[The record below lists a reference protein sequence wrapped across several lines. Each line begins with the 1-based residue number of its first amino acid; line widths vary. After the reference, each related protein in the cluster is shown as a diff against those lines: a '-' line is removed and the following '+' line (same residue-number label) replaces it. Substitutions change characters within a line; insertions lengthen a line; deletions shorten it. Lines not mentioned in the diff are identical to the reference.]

1 MYRTIRLWKN
11 NLRIDIM
18 IESIIKKVSD
28 IKIIEKLY
36 PRTAKDTKTIQSYAE
51 NLEVLPPIEINQNNV
66 LIDGAHRLSAY
77 KQCKKEEIP
86 CIVTQTDTEEDLYL
100 LALQRNASHG
110 LQLSMDDKQK
120 VAIKLCGS
128 LDDSIIIKSLSI
140 SDRTYRG
147 WTKNKREQLEK
158 DRDSKVIDLWLQCYT
173 QEEIS
178 KRIEISEGTVN
189 NIIEKLKN
197 GKSAK
202 NEDFTP
208 QLYNIWN
215 FARNNNETK
224 HFGNVPTE
232 ITENLL
238 YAYTEPFDVVF
249 DPFGGG
255 GATIDACKKWNR
267 RYFVSDIQPV
277 EISLQKGMRTHDITT
292 GLPEGLPRPKLVFLD
307 PPYWKQAKG
316 QYTDKPTD
324 FSNMELDD
332 FYKNFEVLFK
342 SLKSKIVDGGYLVF
356 IIQNTQ
362 WLNDE
367 KKTEPHSH
375 NLWNIAVETKGFEFE
390 QLIHVPYST
399 EQYNA
404 QQVNY
409 AKEHKL
415 FLELN
420 REVVILKRK

>member
-1 MYRTIRLWKN
+1 MTEPIL
-11 NLRIDIM
+11 
-18 IESIIKKVSD
+18 KKVLD

-51 NLEVLPPIEINQNNV
+51 NLEVLPPIEVNQNNI

-128 LDDSIIIKSLSI
+128 VEDTVIIKALSI
-140 SDRTYRG
+140 SQRSFDR
-147 WTKNKREQLEK
+147 WTQNKQEQLKKE
-158 DRDSKVIDLWLQCYT
+158 RDSEILNLYLNCTYSSYDEIATKYD
-173 QEEIS
+173 IS
-178 KRIEISEGTVN
+178 KGNVHNIMESFKKSQEAKIEQTFV
-189 NIIEKLKN
+189 
-197 GKSAK
+197 
-202 NEDFTP
+202 P

-215 FARNNNETK
+215 FAKNNNETK

-324 FSNMELDD
+324 LSNMELPV
-332 FYKNFEVLFK
+332 FYQQFEAVFKLLKNKV
-342 SLKSKIVDGGYLVF
+342 VDGGFVAF

-362 WLNDE
+362 WLNDN

-375 NLWNIAVETKGFEFE
+375 KIWNIAEKAGFTFE
-390 QLIHVPYST
+390 ALIHVPYSS

-420 REVVILKRK
+420 RELVILKRN

>member
-1 MYRTIRLWKN
+1 MNNVTIL
-11 NLRIDIM
+11 
-18 IESIIKKVSD
+18 KKVLD
-28 IKIIEKLY
+28 IKIIDKLY
-36 PRTAKDTKTIQSYAE
+36 PRTAKDTKTIQQYAE
-51 NLEVLPPIEINQNNV
+51 NLEVLPPIEINQNNI

-77 KQCKKEEIP
+77 KQCKKDEIP
-86 CIVTQTDTEEDLYL
+86 CFITQTDTEEDLYL
-100 LALQRNASHG
+100 LALQRNAAHG

-128 LDDSIIIKSLSI
+128 IDDSIIIKSLSI

-173 QEEIS
+173 QEEIAKQS
-178 KRIEISEGTVN
+178 DISQDTVK
-189 NIIEKLKN
+189 NIIKRFTEKNEN
-197 GKSAK
+197 GKTAEIVNFS
-202 NEDFTP
+202 P

-267 RYFVSDIQPV
+267 RYFVSDIQPS
-277 EISLQKGMRTHDITT
+277 EISLQKGMRTHDITI
-292 GLPEGLPRPKLVFLD
+292 GLPERLPRPKLVFLD

-316 QYTDKPTD
+316 QYTDKATD
-324 FSNMELDD
+324 LSNMELPA
-332 FYKNFEVLFK
+332 FYQSFETLFK
-342 SLKSKIVDGGYLVF
+342 QLKAKIVDNGYLAF

-362 WLNDE
+362 WLND

-375 NLWNIAVETKGFEFE
+375 KIWNCAEKAGFTFE
-390 QLIHVPYST
+390 ALIHVPYSS

-409 AKEHKL
+409 AKENKI

-420 REVVILKRK
+420 RELVILKKV

>member
-1 MYRTIRLWKN
+1 MSETL
-11 NLRIDIM
+11 L
-18 IESIIKKVSD
+18 KKVSD

-36 PRTAKDTKTIQSYAE
+36 PRTAKDTKTIQQYAE
-51 NLEVLPPIEINQNNV
+51 NLEVLPPIEINQNNI

-77 KQCKKEEIP
+77 KQCKKDDIP

-158 DRDSKVIDLWLQCYT
+158 DRDSKVIYLWLQCYT
-173 QEEIS
+173 QEEIAKATGLDQATIS
-178 KRIEISEGTVN
+178 RITT
-189 NIIEKLKN
+189 KFMQN
-197 GKSAK
+197 GKTAEMH
-202 NEDFTP
+202 NFTP

-324 FSNMELDD
+324 LSNMELPA
-332 FYKNFEVLFK
+332 FYQQFEILFK
-342 SLKSKIVDGGYLVF
+342 LLKAKIVDGGYVAF

-362 WLNDE
+362 WLNDN

-375 NLWNIAVETKGFEFE
+375 KIWNCAEKAGFTFET
-390 QLIHVPYST
+390 LIHVPYSS

-409 AKEHKL
+409 AKENKI
-415 FLELN
+415 FLGIN
-420 REVVILKRK
+420 RELVVLKK

>member
-1 MYRTIRLWKN
+1 MNTL
-11 NLRIDIM
+11 
-18 IESIIKKVSD
+18 ETTIKKVAD

-36 PRTAKDTKTIQSYAE
+36 PRTAIDVKKIQQYAE
-51 NLEVLPPIEINQNNV
+51 NIEVMPPIEINQNNI

-77 KQCKKEEIP
+77 KQCKIDDIS
-86 CIVTQTDTEEDLYL
+86 CIITQTDTEEDLYL
-100 LALQRNASHG
+100 LALQRNAIHG
-110 LQLSMDDKQK
+110 LQLSGDDKQRIA
-120 VAIKLCGS
+120 VKLCGS
-128 LDDSIIIKSLSI
+128 MDDKIIIKALSI

-147 WTKNKREQLEK
+147 WTQNKRKQLEK

-173 QEEIS
+173 QEDIS
-178 KRIEISEGTVN
+178 KNLDISISTVN
-189 NIIEKLKN
+189 IIIKELQD
-197 GKSAK
+197 GKTAK
-202 NEDFTP
+202 IEDFQP

-267 RYFVSDIQPV
+267 RYSVSDIQPV
-277 EISLQKGMRTHDITT
+277 EISLQKGMRTHDITS
-292 GLPEGLPRPKLVFLD
+292 GLPEGLPKSKLVFLD

-324 FSNMELDD
+324 LSNMELPA
-332 FYKNFEVLFK
+332 FYQQFETLFK
-342 SLKSKIVDGGYLVF
+342 LLKPKVVDGGYVAF

-362 WLNDE
+362 WLNDN
-367 KKTEPHSH
+367 KKVEPHSH
-375 NLWNIAVETKGFEFE
+375 KIWNIAEKAGFTFE
-390 QLIHVPYST
+390 ALIHVPYSS

-404 QQVNY
+404 QQVIY
-409 AKEHKL
+409 AKENKT
-415 FLELN
+415 FLEIN
-420 REVVILKRK
+420 RELVVFRLCK

>member
-1 MYRTIRLWKN
+1 MT
-11 NLRIDIM
+11 
-18 IESIIKKVSD
+18 EPIIKKVSD

-36 PRTAKDTKTIQSYAE
+36 PRTAKDTKTIQQYAE
-51 NLEVLPPIEINQNNV
+51 NLEVLPPIEINQNNI

-77 KQCKKEEIP
+77 KQCKKDEIP
-86 CIVTQTDTEEDLYL
+86 CIITQTDTEEDLYL
-100 LALQRNASHG
+100 LALQRNAAHG

-128 LDDSIIIKSLSI
+128 LDDNIIIKSLSI
-140 SDRTYRG
+140 SDRTYRN

-158 DRDSKVIDLWLQCYT
+158 DRDAKVIDLWLQCWT
-173 QEEIS
+173 QEKIAKQFEL
-178 KRIEISEGTVN
+178 SEGTVN
-189 NIIEKLKN
+189 NITEKLRN
-197 GKSAK
+197 GKIAK
-202 NEDFTP
+202 TEDFQP

-215 FARNNNETK
+215 FAKNNNETK

-232 ITENLL
+232 IMENLL
-238 YAYTEPFDVVF
+238 YAYTESFDVVF

-255 GATIDACKKWNR
+255 GATIDACKKWLR
-267 RYFVSDIQPV
+267 RYYVSDIQPV

-292 GLPEGLPRPKLVFLD
+292 GLPDDLPRPKLVFLD

-316 QYTDKPTD
+316 QYTDKATD
-324 FSNMELDD
+324 LSNMELEI
-332 FYKNFEVLFK
+332 FYETFTFLFK
-342 SLKSKIVDGGYLVF
+342 SLKTKIADGGYLAF

-362 WLNDE
+362 WLNED

-375 NLWNIAVETKGFEFE
+375 KLWNLAVETKGFKFE
-390 QLIHVPYST
+390 NIIHVPYSS

-409 AKEHKL
+409 AKKHKL

-420 REVVILKRK
+420 RELVILKRK

>member
-1 MYRTIRLWKN
+1 MSETL
-11 NLRIDIM
+11 L
-18 IESIIKKVSD
+18 KKVSD

-36 PRTAKDTKTIQSYAE
+36 PRTAKDTKTIQQYAE
-51 NLEVLPPIEINQNNV
+51 NLEVLPPIEINQNNI

-100 LALQRNASHG
+100 LALQRNAAHG

-158 DRDSKVIDLWLQCYT
+158 DRDSKVIDLWLQCHT
-173 QEEIS
+173 MEEIGAQLGVDKS
-178 KRIEISEGTVN
+178 TVSR
-189 NIIEKLKN
+189 IIEKLQN
-197 GKSAK
+197 GKTAEMQQ
-202 NEDFTP
+202 NFTP

-215 FARNNNETK
+215 FAKNNNETK

-307 PPYWKQAKG
+307 PPYWRQAKG

-324 FSNMELDD
+324 LSNMELPA
-332 FYKNFEVLFK
+332 FYQQFEILFK
-342 SLKSKIVDGGYLVF
+342 LLKTKIVDGGYVAF

-362 WLNDE
+362 WLND

-375 NLWNIAVETKGFEFE
+375 KIWNCAEKAGFTFET
-390 QLIHVPYST
+390 LIHVPYSS

-409 AKEHKL
+409 AKENKI
-415 FLELN
+415 FLEIN
-420 REVVILKRK
+420 RELVVLKK

>member
-1 MYRTIRLWKN
+1 MSEIVT
-11 NLRIDIM
+11 
-18 IESIIKKVSD
+18 KKVD
-28 IKIIEKLY
+28 EIKIIKELY
-36 PRTAKDTKTIQSYAE
+36 PRSAGQDTKIIQQYVTDIE
-51 NLEVLPPIEINQNNV
+51 QLPPIEINQNNV
-66 LIDGAHRLSAY
+66 LIDGAHRLSAH
-77 KQCKKEEIP
+77 KQLKRETIQCFI
-86 CIVTQTDTEEDLYL
+86 TNTATDRELYL
-100 LALQRNASHG
+100 LGLDRNKAHG
-110 LQLSMDDKQK
+110 YQLCSDDKK
-120 VAIKLCGS
+120 RAANYLCGELS
-128 LDDSIIIKSLSI
+128 EDEIRERLSI
-140 SDRTYRG
+140 SHFTYVT
-147 WTKNKREQLEK
+147 WTKNKREQIEA
-158 DRDSKVIDLWLQCYT
+158 DQDSKIIDMYLQCYT
-173 QEEIS
+173 QEEIAKKCNISQQTVSNRISNLTKNVEKYKIS
-178 KRIEISEGTVN
+178 K
-189 NIIEKLKN
+189 
-197 GKSAK
+197 
-202 NEDFTP
+202 DFTP

-324 FSNMELDD
+324 LSNMELPE
-332 FYKNFEVLFK
+332 FYQQFETLFK
-342 SLKSKIVDGGYLVF
+342 LLKSKVVDGGYVAF

-362 WLNDE
+362 WLNDN

-375 NLWNIAVETKGFEFE
+375 KIWNCAEKAGFTFET
-390 QLIHVPYST
+390 LIHVPYSS

-409 AKEHKL
+409 AKENKI
-415 FLELN
+415 FLEIN
-420 REVVILKRK
+420 RELVVLKK

>member
-1 MYRTIRLWKN
+1 MSEPL
-11 NLRIDIM
+11 L
-18 IESIIKKVSD
+18 KKVSD

-51 NLEVLPPIEINQNNV
+51 NLEVLPPIEINQNNI

-100 LALQRNASHG
+100 LALQRNAVHG

-128 LDDSIIIKSLSI
+128 LDDSVIIKSLSI

-173 QEEIS
+173 PTDIERMLEIPDS
-178 KRIEISEGTVN
+178 TVN
-189 NIIEKLKN
+189 RIVDKFSQN
-197 GKSAK
+197 GKDAK
-202 NEDFTP
+202 MGDFTP

-324 FSNMELDD
+324 LSNMELPA
-332 FYKNFEVLFK
+332 FYQQFETLFK
-342 SLKSKIVDGGYLVF
+342 LLKAKVVDGGYVAF

-362 WLNDE
+362 WLNDN
-367 KKTEPHSH
+367 KKVEPHSH
-375 NLWNIAVETKGFEFE
+375 KIWNCAEKAGFTFET
-390 QLIHVPYST
+390 LIHVPYSS

-409 AKEHKL
+409 AKENKI
-415 FLELN
+415 FLGIN
-420 REVVILKRK
+420 RELVVLRK

>member
-1 MYRTIRLWKN
+1 MN
-11 NLRIDIM
+11 
-18 IESIIKKVSD
+18 IIKK
-28 IKIIEKLY
+28 
-36 PRTAKDTKTIQSYAE
+36 AE
-51 NLEVLPPIEINQNNV
+51 E
-66 LIDGAHRLSAY
+66 
-77 KQCKKEEIP
+77 
-86 CIVTQTDTEEDLYL
+86 
-100 LALQRNASHG
+100 
-110 LQLSMDDKQK
+110 
-120 VAIKLCGS
+120 
-128 LDDSIIIKSLSI
+128 
-140 SDRTYRG
+140 
-147 WTKNKREQLEK
+147 
-158 DRDSKVIDLWLQCYT
+158 
-173 QEEIS
+173 
-178 KRIEISEGTVN
+178 
-189 NIIEKLKN
+189 NIKN
-197 GKSAK
+197 GKTAEIYNFS
-202 NEDFTP
+202 P

-238 YAYTEPFDVVF
+238 YAYTDPFDVVF

-292 GLPEGLPRPKLVFLD
+292 GLPDGLPRPKLVFLD
-307 PPYWKQAKG
+307 PPYWKQSKG

-324 FSNMELDD
+324 LSNMELPV
-332 FYKNFEVLFK
+332 FYQQFEAVFKLLKNKV
-342 SLKSKIVDGGYLVF
+342 VDGGFVAF

-362 WLNDE
+362 WLNDN

-375 NLWNIAVETKGFEFE
+375 KIWNIAEKAGFTFE
-390 QLIHVPYST
+390 ALIHVPYSS

-420 REVVILKRK
+420 RELVILKRN

>member
-1 MYRTIRLWKN
+1 MANEPILKP
-11 NLRIDIM
+11 
-18 IESIIKKVSD
+18 VSE

-36 PRTAKDTKTIQSYAE
+36 PRSSVDTKTIQQYAE
-51 NLEVLPPIEINQNNV
+51 NIEVLPPIEVNQNNI

-86 CIVTQTDTEEDLYL
+86 CIVTHTDTDDDLYL
-100 LALQRNASHG
+100 LTLQRNAVHG
-110 LQLSMDDKQK
+110 LQLSSSDKSSI
-120 VAIKLCGS
+120 ANKLCGYVDEDV
-128 LDDSIIIKSLSI
+128 LIKTLSI
-140 SDRTYRG
+140 SKATYNK
-147 WTKNKREQLEK
+147 WTKNKRDQQAEEK
-158 DRDSKVIDLWLQCYT
+158 EKKVTGLWLQCYT

-178 KRIEISEGTVN
+178 KITEIPQRTLSDIIKKFSETAKISET
-189 NIIEKLKN
+189 
-197 GKSAK
+197 AK
-202 NEDFTP
+202 NFKPEI
-208 QLYNIWN
+208 YNIWN
-215 FARNNNETK
+215 FSRNNNETK

-316 QYTDKPTD
+316 QYTNKQTD
-324 FSNMELDD
+324 LSNMELSD
-332 FYKNFEVLFK
+332 FYKQFDILFK
-342 SLKSKIVDGGYLVF
+342 LLYKKMDVAGYLAF

-362 WLNDE
+362 WSND

-375 NLWNIAVETKGFEFE
+375 KIWNLAEDAGFIFETI
-390 QLIHVPYST
+390 IHAPYST

-409 AKEHKL
+409 AKEHKI

-420 REVVILKRK
+420 REIVVMRR

>member
-1 MYRTIRLWKN
+1 MT
-11 NLRIDIM
+11 
-18 IESIIKKVSD
+18 SIPTLKPVSE

-36 PRTAKDTKTIQSYAE
+36 PRSSVDTKTIQQYAE
-51 NLEVLPPIEINQNNV
+51 NLEVLPPIEVNQNNI

-86 CIVTQTDTEEDLYL
+86 CIVTETANDDELYIL
-100 LALQRNASHG
+100 TLQRNAVHG
-110 LQLSMDDKQK
+110 LQLSMKDKSA
-120 VAIKLCGS
+120 VAIRLCGS
-128 LDDSIIIKSLSI
+128 IEDDVIVKALSI
-140 SDRTYRG
+140 SDRTFRS

-158 DRDSKVIDLWLQCYT
+158 DRDSKVIDLWLQCYS
-173 QEEIS
+173 ENEID
-178 KRIEISEGTVN
+178 KLMEFGHGTSG
-189 NIIEKLKN
+189 NIVEKF
-197 GKSAK
+197 GKIAK
-202 NEDFTP
+202 NLQQPADFTP

-267 RYFVSDIQPV
+267 RYFVSDIQPT
-277 EISLQKGMRTHDITT
+277 EISIQKGMRTHDITI
-292 GLPEGLPRPKLVFLD
+292 GLPEGLPKPKLVFLD

-324 FSNMELDD
+324 LSNMELSQ
-332 FYKNFEVLFK
+332 FYDQFDKLFK
-342 SLKSKIVDGGYLVF
+342 EIYKKIAVNGYVAF

-362 WLNDE
+362 WLND

-375 NLWNIAVETKGFEFE
+375 KIWNIAEDNGFIFETI
-390 QLIHVPYST
+390 IHAPYST

-409 AKEHKL
+409 AKEHKI

-420 REVVILKRK
+420 REIVVLRR